1 MCGIAGFILKKETSS
16 YENNVKKINQILN
29 LISYRG
35 PDKKHYISDKKYSFG
50 TNRLAI
56 ESLTNGDQPI
66 KFDDLIVGFNG
77 EIFNYK
83 NLIKIYNLDPLTVD
97 SEVKLIANLYKKFSE
112 KYDWN

>member
-50 TNRLAI
+50 TN
-56 ESLTNGDQPI
+56 ESQP
-66 KFDDLIVGFNG
+66 
-77 EIFNYK
+77 
-83 NLIKIYNLDPLTVD
+83 NLGLDWAFRYT
-97 SEVKLIANLYKKFSE
+97 F
-112 KYDWN
+112 